1 MLVLSLVVIAGYA
14 YKVFPAFESV
24 VPVEKWPGVTRALY
38 IFGMALCKG
47 LWIYILIGFIAL
59 VTVIKIAMGKMTG
72 NIRNQFLDRIMPFST
87 YKQLTAS
94 IFSTTWR

>member
-1 MLVLSLVVIAGYA
+1 MPIRCSRLLKALYRLKNG
-14 YKVFPAFESV
+14 
-24 VPVEKWPGVTRALY
+24 WRHQRALY
-38 IFGMALCKG
+38 FGMALCKG

-94 IFSTTWR
+94 IFLNNWR

>member
-1 MLVLSLVVIAGYA
+1 MA
-14 YKVFPAFESV
+14 
-24 VPVEKWPGVTRALY
+24 GVTSALY
-38 IFGMALCKG
+38 IFGMALCNG

-94 IFSTTWR
+94 IFSTTGADVKKRHSAQRCAQHY